1 MLQSCLTSRS
11 HAPVLSYLTVS
22 CSSPVLPH
30 GLMLQS
36 CLTSRSHSP
45 VLSYLTVSFSSSILF
60 RGLILQFCATSRFHS
75 PVLSYLVASFA
86 SPVLPHGLIFQS
98 CPTSRSHYPVL
109 SYLMASFSSP
119 IPPHGL
125 TFSIPITSRGVI
137 NPFSLTTP
145 LPSPVHVLTSS
156 LSLVIEPLNPR
167 NTFCFHCH
175 TTCFYS
181 DNDMSCRHMIT
192 CLVVPMILYC
202 FHKTSVSCMVVTLS
216 CCFMVTLHIGTRTIT
231 CPVAMTTV
239 HTLVSTALCC
249 HDYIKSVML
258 PWQRCGAFLK
268 IKDCMCCRYNHVAL
282 LPCLPWVLLPRWH
295 CVRHHVVVML
305 FLMAACRVVG
315 SVVKYVVLLVMLRQL

>member
-1 MLQSCLTSRS
+1 MLQYCLTSRS

-36 CLTSRSHSP
+36 CLTSRSHAP
-45 VLSYLTVSFSSSILF
+45 VLSYFVASFSSS
-60 RGLILQFCATSRFHS
+60 
-75 PVLSYLVASFA
+75 
-86 SPVLPHGLIFQS
+86 VLPHVFILQS
-98 CPTSRSHYPVL
+98 CPTSWLHSPVL

-119 IPPHGL
+119 VLHHGL
-125 TFSIPITSRGVI
+125 IIQSCPTSWPHSPVLSHI
-137 NPFSLTTP
+137 MVSHSPFLSHLVVSLILPHLPFSLTTP
-145 LPSPVHVLTSS
+145 LPSPIHVLTSS

-282 LPCLPWVLLPRWH
+282 LPCLP
-295 CVRHHVVVML
+295 
-305 FLMAACRVVG
+305 
-315 SVVKYVVLLVMLRQL
+315 